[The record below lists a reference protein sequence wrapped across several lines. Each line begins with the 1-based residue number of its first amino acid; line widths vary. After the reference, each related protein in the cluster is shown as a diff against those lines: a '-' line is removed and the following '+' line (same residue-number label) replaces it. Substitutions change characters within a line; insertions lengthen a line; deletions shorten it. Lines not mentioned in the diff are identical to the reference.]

1 MLFIPKYQAVLH
13 SKSYTLSH
21 LSPPASFEVTYVD
34 VLTGRGGNVNSSL
47 FPISLFSF
55 QIFDLRTVTL
65 AGMYLATVSI
75 CVRQYAHTASTPT
88 IVAVPEGC
96 PATI

>member
-1 MLFIPKYQAVLH
+1 M
-13 SKSYTLSH
+13 
-21 LSPPASFEVTYVD
+21 
-34 VLTGRGGNVNSSL
+34 NSSL